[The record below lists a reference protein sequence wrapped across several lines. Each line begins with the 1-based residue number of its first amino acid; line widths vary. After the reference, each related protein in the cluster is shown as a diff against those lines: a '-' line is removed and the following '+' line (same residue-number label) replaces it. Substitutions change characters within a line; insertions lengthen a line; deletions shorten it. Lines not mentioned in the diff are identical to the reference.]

1 MGLFDKKFCDF
12 CGGKI
17 GFLGNRKVED
27 GNMCTDCAKK
37 ISPFMTDRRQTSV
50 AEMKEHL
57 QYREDNRNSLGLLQ
71 DAQTFGQDSVKLLV
85 SRSNH
90 VFAVTKADVGNLGAV
105 NPDVINIYD
114 VQDVNVDM
122 KEYKIEEFYRDSQ
135 GNRKSFNPRRYKISY
150 DYIVTIHVRNK
161 WFDEMSF
168 KLNQNRVESTNV
180 AVNMKYNTM
189 SAEVKT
195 ALSASASA
203 GANPGETAAERE
215 RREMLERAQRFTDP
229 NYAAQEMMRARNEA
243 LKVATSSNNPV
254 EGLMKIGFSVNHPS
268 VQPGKDFISVSARL
282 YDAGIPLPAM
292 LKVIDTEQVPNNI
305 PMIDE
310 FADCYHQA
318 IALGV
323 NRDAM
328 RSIVQEANF
337 LEPQLKQDHINPF
350 VHIVLQRPEVRN
362 LYRTQAGTA
371 SAPVMM
377 MASATN
383 AAWNCPTCGQ
393 AGIVGNFC
401 STCGTRKPQ

>member
-57 QYREDNRNSLGLLQ
+57 QYRENNRNHLGRLQ
-71 DAQTFGQDSVKLLV
+71 DAQVFGQDSVKLLV

-90 VFAVTKADVGNLGAV
+90 VFAVTKADVGNLGTY
-105 NPDVINIYD
+105 NPDVINIPD
-114 VQDVNVDM
+114 VQNVNVDM
-122 KEYKIEEFYRDSQ
+122 KEYKNEEFYRDSQ

-168 KLNQNRVESTNV
+168 KLNQNRVESTNL

-189 SAEVKT
+189 SAEVKA
-195 ALSASASA
+195 ALSASA
-203 GANPGETAAERE
+203 GAYPGETEAERVL
-215 RREMLERAQRFTDP
+215 RENIERAQRFTDP
-229 NYAAQEMMRARNEA
+229 KYAAQEMMRAQNEA
-243 LKVATSSNNPV
+243 LKAAANSNNPV

-268 VQPGKDFISVSARL
+268 VQPGKDFISVSAKL

-292 LKVIDTEQVPNNI
+292 LQVIDTEQAPSND
-305 PMIDE
+305 PMIVE

-318 IALGV
+318 RALGV

-328 RSIVQEANF
+328 RSIVQEADF
-337 LEPQLKQDHINPF
+337 LEPQLKPAHINPF